1 MIQKD
6 LINVIEQGVYK
17 SFLEKYNIQNDTPG
31 IDQMELARAKQNTR
45 IFETRIWVQVHNSW
59 TAREENCLILSWSGP
74 EKEEGVEGII
84 FDANESMTVEK
95 FLLNS
100 YEALIFK
107 LELTVKQPYL
117 E

>member
-1 MIQKD
+1 
-6 LINVIEQGVYK
+6 
-17 SFLEKYNIQNDTPG
+17 
-31 IDQMELARAKQNTR
+31 
-45 IFETRIWVQVHNSW
+45 
-59 TAREENCLILSWSGP
+59 
-74 EKEEGVEGII
+74 VEGII